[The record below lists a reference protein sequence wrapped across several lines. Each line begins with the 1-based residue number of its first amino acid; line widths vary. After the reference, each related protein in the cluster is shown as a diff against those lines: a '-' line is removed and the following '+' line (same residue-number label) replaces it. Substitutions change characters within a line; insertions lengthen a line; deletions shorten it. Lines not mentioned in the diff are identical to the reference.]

1 MCNQRWYRRWLWW
14 SRVGILVSILQIG
27 AACYIC
33 ITVRNNNDELRD
45 GEHAIFLFKERQ
57 NTLCKGLL
65 SKIIYKQNLQAV
77 FGLNGVLCAGG
88 GTGKRLQTLLII
100 LPIASV
106 MVVIVQWCTG
116 SDVMAWRSLYTTC
129 EDAWRAHYR
138 EMFDYCIREAL
149 CCLGR
154 SRYYM

>member
-1 MCNQRWYRRWLWW
+1 MTNCEM
-14 SRVGILVSILQIG
+14 VSIAKDDLMDHS
-27 AACYIC
+27 A
-33 ITVRNNNDELRD
+33 LF
-45 GEHAIFLFKERQ
+45 FLGRKTKDVVQRSSLVKSFA
-57 NTLCKGLL
+57 
-65 SKIIYKQNLQAV
+65 SKIFKHFLV
-77 FGLNGVLCAGG
+77 LNGVSCAGG
-88 GTGKRLQTLLII
+88 GTGKWLQTLLII

-116 SDVMAWRSLYTTC
+116 SDVMAWRSLYKTC